1 MVAPITVMHKIS
13 TDWGRVH
20 SADLLIQAESKI
32 LQAMLRDRLLD
43 LYGPSLGEQTAVEL
57 DELIDRFRP
66 RLAGREPG
74 ARIGTDNDA
83 LLIAYGDSLLAA
95 GEPPLAALREL
106 AVRHL
111 EGRLSG
117 IHLLPFF
124 PSSSDYGFAVQDYL
138 AVREDLGAWADVEAL
153 HAGFQ
158 LMFDFVL
165 NHVSAESAWFQGFLR
180 GEAPFTDYFISVDPA
195 TDLSMVTRPRTSPL
209 LTRFE
214 TALGP
219 RWVWTTFGPDQVDL
233 NYRNPEVLLRML
245 EVMLTYLERGADL
258 LRMDAV
264 AYLWKEP
271 GTPCVHLPQ
280 THQLVKLFREV
291 LDAVAPKVWIVTE
304 TNVPQRDNVSY
315 FGDGRDEAQMV
326 YQFPLA
332 PLVLDAFA
340 RGDATRLTA
349 WASSLDLPSEQTA
362 FFNFL
367 ASHDGIGVV
376 PARDLLSAAE
386 IDSLAEDVLAHGGQ
400 VSDKANPDGS
410 VSPYELNTTFF
421 DALSDPNDSTE
432 SLATKVDRFICSQ
445 AIMLALAGVPGIYI
459 HSLFGSAN
467 DQAGFARS
475 GWKRDL
481 NHQRLQLAELE
492 AALADPASR
501 QAQVF
506 TRYRRLLEARR
517 RQPAFHPRSEQRML
531 EAGPGI
537 LAIARG
543 PWEGHSVLT
552 LHNVTAT
559 RQVAPVEWR
568 GRRAWELGPY
578 EVLWLSEPEEIVPR
592 S

>member
-1 MVAPITVMHKIS
+1 M
-13 TDWGRVH
+13 R
-20 SADLLIQAESKI
+20 
-32 LQAMLRDRLLD
+32 RDRLLD
-43 LYGPSLGEQTAVEL
+43 IYGPPVGEQTAVEL
-57 DELIDRFRP
+57 DALLARFRP

-74 ARIGTDNDA
+74 GRNGSNNDT
-83 LLIAYGDSLLAA
+83 LLITYGDTLL
-95 GEPPLAALREL
+95 GEGGAPLAALREF
-106 AVRHL
+106 ATRHL
-111 EGRLSG
+111 RERFSG
-117 IHLLPFF
+117 THLLPFF
-124 PSSSDYGFAVQDYL
+124 PYSSDYGFAVKDYL
-138 AVREDLGAWADVEAL
+138 VVREDLGSWADVEAL
-153 HAGFQ
+153 GADFQ

-165 NHVSAESAWFQGFLR
+165 NHVSAESAWFEGFLR
-180 GEAPFTDYFISVDPA
+180 GEAPFRDFFITIDPA
-195 TDLSMVTRPRTSPL
+195 TDLSTVTRPRTTPL

-233 NYRNPEVLLRML
+233 DYRNPEVLLRML
-245 EVMLTYLERGADL
+245 EVMLSYVERGADL

-264 AYLWKEP
+264 AYLWKQP
-271 GTPCVHLPQ
+271 GTSCVHLPQ
-280 THQLVKLFREV
+280 THQLVKLFRDV
-291 LDAVAPKVWIVTE
+291 LDEVAPEVEIVTE

-340 RGDATRLTA
+340 RGDAARLTT
-349 WASSLDLPSEQTA
+349 WARSLDPPSERTA

-386 IDSLAEDVLAHGGQ
+386 IDSLARRVLAHGGQ

-421 DALSDPNDSTE
+421 DALSDPADNAE
-432 SLATKVDRFICSQ
+432 AWATKLDRFICSQ

-459 HSLFGSAN
+459 HSLFGSGN

-492 AALADPASR
+492 SCLSDPATAE
-501 QAQVF
+501 AQVF
-506 TRYRRLLEARR
+506 ARYARLLEVRW
-517 RQPAFHPRSEQRML
+517 RQPALHPRSGQRIL
-531 EAGPGI
+531 EVGPGI
-537 LAIARG
+537 FALARG
-543 PWEGHSVLT
+543 PREGQSLVT
-552 LHNVTAT
+552 LHNVSDSP
-559 RQVAPVEWR
+559 RVAAGDWPAGGR
-568 GRRAWELGPY
+568 GDWEDVIGGERFDSGSELQLAPY
-578 EVLWLSEPEEIVPR
+578 QVLWLRGVPA
-592 S
+592 